1 MEKRYGMIR
10 PTSAGNDVLI
20 NEMMEFK
27 YEWPYPIAYMVDPVE
42 YTDKLIK

>member
-1 MEKRYGMIR
+1 MIR